1 MYVCHNTDCQTCAIT
16 NTHLAGGQLLLQLLQ
31 LLILLIQVLLRH
43 LQGLG
48 QLLDLSLCCTQGA
61 LQAAAHN
68 TQQEQA
74 GSVVIVKQCMW

>member
-16 NTHLAGGQLLLQLLQ
+16 NTHLAGGQLLLQLL
-31 LLILLIQVLLRH
+31 ILLIQVLLSH

-61 LQAAAHN
+61 PQAAAHN